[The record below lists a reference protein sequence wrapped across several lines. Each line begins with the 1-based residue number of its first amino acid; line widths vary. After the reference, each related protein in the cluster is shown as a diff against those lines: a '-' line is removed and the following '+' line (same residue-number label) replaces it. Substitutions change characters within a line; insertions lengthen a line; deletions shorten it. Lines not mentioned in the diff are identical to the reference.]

1 MDPLGKFDG
10 TYASDDLRQAIQ
22 FLRSKCSNFRP
33 RVGIILG
40 SGLGDLGQSIQSVAT
55 ISYGEIPGFPVA
67 HVSGHA
73 GRLIMGRLAGT
84 DVVALQGRCHFYE
97 GWEGPQAALPVRTVL
112 ELGVEL
118 LILSNASGGV
128 NPRFH
133 SGQIVLIDSHI
144 DGMFRPGHPN
154 RLLESQLLES
164 EPNVVGRH
172 LVSYDRCWID
182 RAQRTAQKL
191 GFSLPTGTYWA
202 TLGPNYETRAEYRM
216 FRNLGADM
224 VGMSTVP
231 EANIAFERGI
241 DVLAFSIVTN
251 VANSD
256 VASVTDHADVLN
268 WSARAKTQLLPLVQE
283 LLSEYFQSDL

>member
-1 MDPLGKFDG
+1 MEPFGKYEDSRENAELGH
-10 TYASDDLRQAIQ
+10 AIG
-22 FLRSKCSNFRP
+22 FLRSRCPGFQPK
-33 RVGIILG
+33 VGIILG
-40 SGLGDLGQSIQSVAT
+40 SGLGDLAESIQSVAS
-55 ISYGEIPGFPVA
+55 ISYSEIPGFPVA

-84 DVVALQGRCHFYE
+84 EVVALQGRCHFYE
-97 GWEGPQAALPVRTVL
+97 GWQGAQAALPVRTL
-112 ELGVEL
+112 LGLGIEL

-144 DGMFRPGHPN
+144 DGMFRPGLSS
-154 RLLESQLLES
+154 RTIESAT
-164 EPNVVGRH
+164 NVVGRH
-172 LVSYDRCWID
+172 RITYDRQWIQ
-182 RAQRTAQKL
+182 RAQSTALKL

-231 EANIAFERGI
+231 EANIAFAHQV

-256 VASVTDHADVLN
+256 IASVTDHADVLN
-268 WSARAKTQLLPLVQE
+268 WSARAKSQLLPLVQE
-283 LLSEYFQSDL
+283 LLSEYLQSDL

>member
-1 MDPLGKFDG
+1 MEPFGKYEDSRENAELGH
-10 TYASDDLRQAIQ
+10 AIG
-22 FLRSKCSNFRP
+22 FLRSRCPGFQPK
-33 RVGIILG
+33 VGIILG
-40 SGLGDLGQSIQSVAT
+40 SGLGDLAESIQSVAS
-55 ISYGEIPGFPVA
+55 ISYSEIPGFPVA

-84 DVVALQGRCHFYE
+84 EVVALQGRCHFYE
-97 GWEGPQAALPVRTVL
+97 GWQGAQAALPVRTL
-112 ELGVEL
+112 LGFGIEL

-144 DGMFRPGHPN
+144 DGMFRPGLSS
-154 RLLESQLLES
+154 RTIESAT
-164 EPNVVGRH
+164 NVVGRH
-172 LVSYDRCWID
+172 RITYDRQWIQ
-182 RAQRTAQKL
+182 RAQSTALKL

-231 EANIAFERGI
+231 EANIAFAHQV

-256 VASVTDHADVLN
+256 IASVTDHADVLN
-268 WSARAKTQLLPLVQE
+268 WSARAKSQLLPLVQE
-283 LLSEYFQSDL
+283 LLSEYLQSDL